1 MFASETPLALPSPP
15 FITAAAIQAE
25 KVSIAWCQFDQLAW
39 HKDLH
44 QQWQL
49 PLPVSLESAVTKRK
63 AEHLASRWL
72 AQQMLARFALPDF
85 VLRNAPDRSPVWP
98 AGVQASLSHSQ
109 QMAVI
114 AVTQAPLCI
123 GIDVEQV
130 MAEQTALETV
140 DLLMSD
146 KERRLLETLPLP
158 FAVAATL
165 LFSMKESLY
174 KALWPQLHQ
183 PMEFL
188 QAELVNLDMS
198 QTQATLLLTQDF
210 SADLTAHTPLQAQFW
225 LRDDRVITLVTHPLA
240 DNKKPAQK

>member
-15 FITAAAIQAE
+15 FITAAAILPE
-25 KVSIAWCQFDQLAW
+25 KVSIAWCQFNQHAW

-49 PLPVSLESAVTKRK
+49 PLPASLQSAVIKRK

-98 AGVQASLSHSQ
+98 AGIQASLSHSQ

-123 GIDVEQV
+123 GVDVEQV
-130 MAEQTALETV
+130 MAEQTARETV
-140 DLLMSD
+140 DLLMSG

-158 FAVAATL
+158 FAMAATL
-165 LFSMKESLY
+165 LFSLKESLY

-183 PMEFL
+183 PMDFL
-188 QAELVNLDMS
+188 QAELVTLNMP
-198 QTQATLLLTQDF
+198 QAQATLHLTQDF
-210 SADLTAHTPLQAQFW
+210 SADFTAHTPLQAQFW
-225 LRDDRVITLVTHPLA
+225 LHDDRVITLVTHPLA
-240 DNKKPAQK
+240 DNKKPAQ